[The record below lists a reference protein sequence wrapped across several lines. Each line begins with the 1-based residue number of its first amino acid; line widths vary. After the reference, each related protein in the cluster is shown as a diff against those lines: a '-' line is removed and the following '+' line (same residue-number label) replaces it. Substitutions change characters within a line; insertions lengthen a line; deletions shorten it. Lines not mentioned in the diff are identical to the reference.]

1 MRSWVVSQKDLDQFE
16 EIEAERPLP
25 AGRDLLV
32 QVHAVATN
40 PVDTKV
46 RRGRAGQ
53 VLGWDA
59 SGVVAA
65 VGEAVT
71 GFAVGDAVYY
81 AGDLTRPG
89 CNTQYHLVDERLVA
103 RKPARLDHLQAAA
116 LPLTA
121 LTAWEGLYEQLR
133 MRGGRSLLVI
143 NGAGGVG
150 SMVIQLAKQL
160 SGATVVA
167 TASRP
172 ESAAW
177 VRELGADQVV
187 DHRRSLTEQMAGL
200 GMSTVDYIFCCHD
213 IEKHF
218 DAMAEL
224 IAPQGNIVAIVNSE
238 APLAMHRLFSKK
250 VNFSWELM
258 FTKAMYKTPDMDS
271 QRAIL
276 ERVAQLVDQGTL
288 RGTLREDGGTLS
300 AESLTRAHQRQA
312 SASLI
317 GKLGLRVPQ
326 S

>member
-1 MRSWVVSQKDLDQFE
+1 MRSWIVSTTDADRFE
-16 EIEAERPLP
+16 EVEVERPAP
-25 AGRDLLV
+25 TGHDLLV

-46 RRGRAGQ
+46 RRSRAGQ

-65 VGEAVT
+65 VGDEVQ
-71 GFAVGDAVYY
+71 GFSVGDAVYY
-81 AGDLTRPG
+81 AGDLTRAG

-103 RKPARLDHLQAAA
+103 RKPARLDHLQTAA

-160 SGATVVA
+160 SGATVIA

-177 VRELGADQVV
+177 VRELGADHVV
-187 DHRRSLTEQMAGL
+187 DHRESLPEQLAAL
-200 GMSTVDYIFCCHD
+200 GSKTVDHVFCCHD

-218 DAMAEL
+218 DAMAES
-224 IAPQGNIVAIVNSE
+224 IAPQGGIVAIVNSD
-238 APLAMHRLFSKK
+238 APLPMHKLFSKK
-250 VNFSWELM
+250 VSFSWELM
-258 FTKAMYKTPDMDS
+258 FTKAMYKTADMAS
-271 QRAIL
+271 QRTIL
-276 ERVAQLVDQGTL
+276 ERVAQLIDEGVL
-288 RGTLREDGGTLS
+288 RGTLREDAGQLT
-300 AESLTRAHQRQA
+300 AESLTRAHQQQA

-317 GKLGLRVPQ
+317 GKLALRVPQ
-326 S
+326 G